1 MILEKLLALDEPS
14 LIYKTRVYLHD
25 EKLSPSEQQKIQT
38 SPRVQKLLSE
48 RDTDGKLPH
57 HPYQKWRGAHWVL
70 VMLAELEY
78 PVGESSLIPLREQV
92 YDYLFSKDH
101 VQSINR
107 KTINGRVRMC
117 ASIEANAV
125 YALLKLGLA
134 DDRTDELAHRLL
146 DWQWPD
152 GGWNCDKNPE
162 TVVASFHETLTPLRA
177 LAHYSQTHPEIQEAV
192 QRAADVFLKRR
203 LFRRLTDGSII
214 QPEFLLLHY
223 PCYWHYDILFA
234 LKVLAEAGLI
244 RDPRAEEAL
253 ELVKSKRLS
262 DGGFPAEKKFY
273 TVSNRPVSGR
283 SLVDWSGVSQKKM
296 NPFVTFDALYVLKK
310 AGIGNDF

>member
-1 MILEKLLALDEPS
+1 MILEKLLESDDPS
-14 LIYKTRVYLHD
+14 LVYKTRIYLCD
-25 EKLSPSEQQKIQT
+25 ETPSSIQQQKIQS

-57 HPYQKWRGAHWVL
+57 HPYQKWCGAHWVL

-78 PVGESSLIPLREQV
+78 PAEDASLIPLREQV

-101 VQSINR
+101 VQSIKR

-162 TVVASFHETLTPLRA
+162 TVVASFHETITPLRA
-177 LAHYSQTHPEIQEAV
+177 LALYSQTHPEIQEAV
-192 QRAADVFLKRR
+192 RRAAAVFLKRR

-214 QPEFLLLHY
+214 QSEFLLLHY
-223 PCYWHYDILFA
+223 PSYWHYDILFA

-244 RDPRAEEAL
+244 CDPRTEEAL
-253 ELVKSKRLS
+253 QLVQSKRLP
-262 DGGFPAEKKFY
+262 DGGFPAEQRFY
-273 TVSNRPVSGR
+273 TVSTKSASRR
-283 SLVDWSGVSQKKM
+283 SLVDWGGVSQKKM
-296 NPFVTFDALYVLKK
+296 NPFVTFDALYALKK
-310 AGIGNDF
+310 AGRAA